1 MNAKFGN
8 DRQIQ
13 ADRIQ
18 ENQYQ
23 LSDDIGSQVAPPIV
37 IKWPP
42 DLWEILTVKYMS
54 NDATR
59 SRLGALALLA
69 GYEV

>member
-1 MNAKFGN
+1 MKGN
-8 DRQIQ
+8 DRQIE

-18 ENQYQ
+18 EDNYR
-23 LSDDIGSQVAPPIV
+23 LSDDIGSQPAPAVAV
-37 IKWPP
+37 KWPP
-42 DLWEILTVKYMS
+42 DLWEVMIHKYLD
-54 NDATR
+54 DASKR

>member
-1 MNAKFGN
+1 MQGN

-23 LSDDIGSQVAPPIV
+23 LSEDINQTVPAAV
-37 IKWPP
+37 VKWPP
-42 DLWEILTVKYMS
+42 NLWEVMIHKYLD
-54 NDATR
+54 DAAKR

-69 GYEV
+69 GYEI

>member
-1 MNAKFGN
+1 MQGN
-8 DRQIQ
+8 DRQIH

-18 ENQYQ
+18 EQQYQ
-23 LSDDIGSQVAPPIV
+23 LSDDIDSQVAPAIV

-42 DLWEILTVKYMS
+42 DIWEVMIHKYFD
-54 NDATR
+54 DAAKR

-69 GYEV
+69 GYEI